1 MANGETWPAE
11 GYPINDAFRILFPI
25 AWASYYYSKRKAYSD
40 RQQPFVGVGTDAHRR
55 LEAYHHAQ
63 NKLEVELCRLLE
75 LQRFELWGRFNSPAE
90 EARHIPASV
99 LWPQGVLKIDF
110 EACKADGQGVPVFDL
125 RLRRKVLHAT
135 LSPAPRT
142 PVTRATQASGQ
153 ARLARRILLKLYP
166 PSGVPPDE
174 KSKAHLTAE
183 IAAELE
189 QEQKEQEAQSK
200 SKARGKDKKTLRAP
214 SRDGWPRARYAWLAP
229 RVLKV
234 FFRQQY
240 AQ

>member
-1 MANGETWPAE
+1 MHIAGEA
-11 GYPINDAFRILFPI
+11 R
-25 AWASYYYSKRKAYSD
+25 
-40 RQQPFVGVGTDAHRR
+40 
-55 LEAYHHAQ
+55 HHAE
-63 NKLEVELCRLLE
+63 NVLEVELRSLLDSQ
-75 LQRFELWGRFNSPAE
+75 LWELWGRPKNPFKDP
-90 EARHIPASV
+90 RHIPAST

-142 PVTRATQASGQ
+142 PVARATQGGGQ

-174 KSKAHLTAE
+174 KSKEHLTAE

-214 SRDGWPRARYAWLAP
+214 SRDTVG
-229 RVLKV
+229 RVLGTLGW
-234 FFRQQY
+234 RP
-240 AQ
+240 AS